1 MGIGDI
7 SEFHEEIYISLHCD
21 NIIRWN
27 RYYVS
32 QTQEHQLKV
41 PCPPELAGFG
51 FAQKFGVFCRS
62 VS

>member
-41 PCPPELAGFG
+41 PCPPELAGLG
-51 FAQKFGVFCRS
+51 FAQKF
-62 VS
+62 